1 MAKTFFGPS
10 NVSNFSA
17 PTSNSP
23 FANLYKVS
31 GKTPAPAP
39 KPAAPPK
46 TLGGRPLGFASPRQ
60 ADMRV
65 DRNNAAKNA
74 AQNQEQSASSL
85 LESIMAQLGSLGG
98 GGGGGVSRAQIDA
111 FQTRGAEDRARL
123 EAMYKSYGDMI
134 GARRGDIEGNYN
146 TGTQNLTNA
155 YNQAASAT
163 TANYDA
169 ARQAQ
174 TRQLQQ
180 LGLTEMAPPTNT
192 EAQLQAAQQ
201 TEALRQAAIAEQ
213 EANRQAAVNQN
224 ISLQNAASREG
235 TQQLQSFDQ
244 RLADM
249 VSQMSMGGGGGGGGG
264 GGAGASDIIRAY
276 LGAAELDMDNQKAA
290 RDYALELAKFQ
301 RGGRQTDYGQVVKNL
316 EAAGFTRQEAIQL
329 AKSG

>member
-1 MAKTFFGPS
+1 
-10 NVSNFSA
+10 
-17 PTSNSP
+17 
-23 FANLYKVS
+23 
-31 GKTPAPAP
+31 
-39 KPAAPPK
+39 
-46 TLGGRPLGFASPRQ
+46 
-60 ADMRV
+60 
-65 DRNNAAKNA
+65 
-74 AQNQEQSASSL
+74 
-85 LESIMAQLGSLGG
+85 
-98 GGGGGVSRAQIDA
+98 
-111 FQTRGAEDRARL
+111 
-123 EAMYKSYGDMI
+123 MYKSYGDMI

-155 YNQAASAT
+155 YNQAASAN

-264 GGAGASDIIRAY
+264 GGASASDIIRAY
-276 LGAAELDMDNQKAA
+276 LGTAELDMDNQKAA
-290 RDYALELAKFQ
+290 RDYALELARFE
-301 RGGRQTDYGQVVKNL
+301 RGGAQVDYGQVVKNL
-316 EAAGFTRQEAIQL
+316 EAAGFTRQEAIDL